1 MIDKTRR
8 AMTSPRDLDADSGSD
23 DASWR
28 RTVDAAYS
36 DEIERFYESGG
47 AVLDESLRPRGPELF
62 FDLAEQ
68 LGLGATSRALDV
80 GSRDARHLAEVEER
94 FGCRATGVEP
104 APGNLARMRRTFGD
118 RPFAVVRGVAEALP
132 FADASFDFIWIRD
145 VLVHV
150 RPLAAAFAECR
161 RVLQP
166 GAPILIFHVLVA
178 STMEPGEEEQLW
190 RGGAE
195 VPENSNRA
203 YFEQAITD
211 AGLRIEHR
219 EELGS
224 EWREHGEERGGN
236 AGRQLLRVARL
247 LREPERYKAL
257 IGEEVYNAEIGNC
270 LYGIYQ
276 MIGKL
281 SAVLYV
287 LR

>member
-1 MIDKTRR
+1 MGSSRGF
-8 AMTSPRDLDADSGSD
+8 DADSGSD
-23 DASWR
+23 GAAWR
-28 RTVDAAYS
+28 RIVDAAYS

-47 AVLDESLRPRGPELF
+47 HVLDESLGPTGPESF
-62 FDLAEQ
+62 FDLAAE
-68 LGLGATSRALDV
+68 LGLCSTSRALDI

-94 FGCRATGVEP
+94 FGCRAIGVEP
-104 APGNLARMRRTFGD
+104 APGNLARMRRTWGN

-166 GAPILIFHVLVA
+166 GAPVLIYHVVVTSAMGPGDEA
-178 STMEPGEEEQLW
+178 SLW

-203 YFEQAITD
+203 YFEQAIAH
-211 AGLRIEHR
+211 AGFRIDR
-219 EELGS
+219 TEELGS

-257 IGEEVYNAEIGNC
+257 IGESVYNAEVGNC

-281 SAVLYV
+281 SAALYV